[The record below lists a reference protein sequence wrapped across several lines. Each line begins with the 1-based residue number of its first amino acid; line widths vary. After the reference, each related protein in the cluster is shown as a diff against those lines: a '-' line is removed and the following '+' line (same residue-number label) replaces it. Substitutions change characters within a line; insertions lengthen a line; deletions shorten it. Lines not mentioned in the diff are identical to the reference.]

1 MSYQPQQQPGQQPA
15 PGYAQPGAPS
25 YGQPAPGAAPAPG
38 YGYAPAQ
45 PAPAAAG
52 YGYQPAASPAPAASP
67 GKGMTMLGAAVAAIG
82 VIVGLALIL
91 MSGSS
96 KEETVKKFARAP
108 AGCTTSLEF
117 DHAGNYTLYLETKGQ
132 VPNLGGDCAAN
143 GTTYQHAGGIPS
155 VSVTLVDGAG
165 TAVATASAAGSSYDE
180 GGYAGSALLT
190 AAVPAAGTYQIT
202 VTSDATDVAIAIGG
216 DPEGS
221 AGTMKTIGFAVLAVG
236 VLGGLGLI
244 LLGRKKNASPAAAAP
259 AGGGW
264 QPQQAATPQYQQQP
278 AYQQPPQQAPAQPQW
293 QPQQP
298 AQQAPQQQAPAQPQW
313 PQQPQQQPQWP
324 QQGQQQPPNGGW
336 GGPTG

>member
-1 MSYQPQQQPGQQPA
+1 MSYQPQQQPGQQPT
-15 PGYAQPGAPS
+15 PGYAQPGAPA
-25 YGQPAPGAAPAPG
+25 YGQPAPAPG

-45 PAPAAAG
+45 QAPAAAG
-52 YGYQPAASPAPAASP
+52 YGYQPSATPAPAASP
-67 GKGMTMLGAAVAAIG
+67 GKSMTMLGAIVAVVG
-82 VIVGLALIL
+82 VVAGLALIL
-91 MSGSS
+91 LSGSS

-117 DHAGNYTLYLETKGQ
+117 DHAGSYTLYLETKGK

-143 GTTYQHAGGIPS
+143 GTTYQHAGAAPS

-165 TAVATASAAGSSYDE
+165 TAVATSSAAGPSYDA

-190 AAVPAAGTYQIT
+190 ASVPAAGTYQIT
-202 VTSDATDVAIAIGG
+202 VTSEASDVAIAIGG

-221 AGTMKTIGFAVLAVG
+221 AGTMKTIGFVVLAAG

-244 LLGRKKNASPAAAAP
+244 MLGRKRNAPPAAATP
-259 AGGGW
+259 AGAW
-264 QPQQAATPQYQQQP
+264 QPQQQAPQQYAQQQP
-278 AYQQPPQQAPAQPQW
+278 AYPQQPQQAPAQPQW

-298 AQQAPQQQAPAQPQW
+298 APQPAQPQW
-313 PQQPQQQPQWP
+313 PQQPQQQPQQAPQQWP
-324 QQGQQQPPNGGW
+324 QRPQAQPPQQPPTPGW